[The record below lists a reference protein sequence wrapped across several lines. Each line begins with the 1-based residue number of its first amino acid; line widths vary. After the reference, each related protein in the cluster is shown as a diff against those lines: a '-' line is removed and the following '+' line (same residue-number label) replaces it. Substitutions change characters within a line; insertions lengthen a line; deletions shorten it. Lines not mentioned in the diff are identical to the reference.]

1 MQFLNLGDPGSAQRI
16 DDLPLY
22 SARTAA
28 DRIREAVEIVGTDE
42 EAIYAALLPFRGD
55 TLDVQRAYSEL
66 YHEDLRDRLIDEMSG
81 SELEY
86 ALSLLETPYERYIQ
100 EGNAR
105 LAGAPFGAF
114 GDVWSYCMPEERT
127 TTGGTERTYWY
138 DAKYWDSDREITT
151 EGGEQKFSCKVKLLS
166 GKSPAEAID
175 QLFDHQDRWKV
186 ACAEFVQIVHLYA
199 LRHTLGAKRF
209 DATVGGNVTLEIRRR
224 GSTGVETEVV
234 FKRDTPGAPMIRSDT
249 GEPERRTAETLLAV
263 APIGSRVRWTNLAA
277 VPKDRKKE
285 REIGNPWQNENTI
298 KLGPDKFGAHGT
310 ATGIFTAHN
319 THTREDVE
327 VMTARGTNP
336 DADASY
342 VRRNIFI
349 SEIEFFR
356 SPVEP

>member
-1 MQFLNLGDPGSAQRI
+1 
-16 DDLPLY
+16 
-22 SARTAA
+22 
-28 DRIREAVEIVGTDE
+28 
-42 EAIYAALLPFRGD
+42 
-55 TLDVQRAYSEL
+55 
-66 YHEDLRDRLIDEMSG
+66 MSG

-138 DAKYWDSDREITT
+138 DAKYFGTPTAPRDHDRGRRAEIQLQ
-151 EGGEQKFSCKVKLLS
+151 GQACCPARARPKPSISCS
-166 GKSPAEAID
+166 ITRTAGRSPAPNSCRLSIST
-175 QLFDHQDRWKV
+175 R
-186 ACAEFVQIVHLYA
+186 CAHTRPA
-199 LRHTLGAKRF
+199 LNASMRPSA
-209 DATVGGNVTLEIRRR
+209 GNVTLEIRRR